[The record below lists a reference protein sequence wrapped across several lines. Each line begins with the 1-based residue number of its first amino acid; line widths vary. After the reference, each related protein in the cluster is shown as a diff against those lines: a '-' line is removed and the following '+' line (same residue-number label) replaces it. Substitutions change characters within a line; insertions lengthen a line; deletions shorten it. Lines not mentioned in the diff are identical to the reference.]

1 MDDLRLDSRTY
12 DPAYVNAAIREARRM
27 RNEVLRDLAKS
38 LFDGRLTAR
47 LIGERKAASN
57 HLPHGAAPQG

>member
-47 LIGERKAASN
+47 LIGER
-57 HLPHGAAPQG
+57 